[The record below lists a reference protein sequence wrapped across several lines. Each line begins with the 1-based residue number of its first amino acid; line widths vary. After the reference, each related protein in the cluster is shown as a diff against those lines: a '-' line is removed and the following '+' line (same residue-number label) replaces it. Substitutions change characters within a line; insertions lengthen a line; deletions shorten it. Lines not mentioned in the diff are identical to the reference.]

1 MFRYRSTPAK
11 CIVRINAAGY
21 SYTRPRLFFVRCYTG
36 KQSFIVEGAFQQ
48 SRVVWNA
55 PPILI
60 LGLQVE

>member
-1 MFRYRSTPAK
+1 MHRNNKRGWVFVYPTAF
-11 CIVRINAAGY
+11 V
-21 SYTRPRLFFVRCYTG
+21 FVRCYTG

-55 PPILI
+55 PPVLI